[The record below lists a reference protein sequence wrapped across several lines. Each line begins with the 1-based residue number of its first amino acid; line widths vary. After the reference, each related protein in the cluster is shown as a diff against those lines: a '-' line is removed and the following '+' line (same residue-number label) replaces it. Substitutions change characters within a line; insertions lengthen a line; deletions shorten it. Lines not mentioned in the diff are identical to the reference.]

1 MGAVVED
8 VAEMRVAEAAG
19 DGGAFHAEADVAR
32 LVDIFFGDGLVKT
45 GPAGAGIELGI
56 GVEQR
61 GVATDAAKNAFGV
74 VVGIFVGVGA
84 LGSGVARNRERFGR
98 KLFAPLVFGFN
109 HGGQGDDVFA
119 LAGVSEFDDLDGLGQ
134 VGDFVGGVHR
144 LVFIDVGVH
153 QCDGTRAYAE
163 QKGAAANRPRHL
175 VFRIWQKF
183 HGIPLVIIIFI
194 SLPISSEGEG
204 EGLHAR
210 VEKFNLKSA
219 ILHGSLL
226 ADQLI

>member
-1 MGAVVED
+1 M
-8 VAEMRVAEAAG
+8 
-19 DGGAFHAEADVAR
+19 
-32 LVDIFFGDGLVKT
+32 
-45 GPAGAGIELGI
+45 EL
-56 GVEQR
+56 
-61 GVATDAAKNAFGV
+61 
-74 VVGIFVGVGA
+74 
-84 LGSGVARNRERFGR
+84 
-98 KLFAPLVFGFN
+98 
-109 HGGQGDDVFA
+109 
-119 LAGVSEFDDLDGLGQ
+119 
-134 VGDFVGGVHR
+134 
-144 LVFIDVGVH
+144 
-153 QCDGTRAYAE
+153 RAYAE

-183 HGIPLVIIIFI
+183 HGIPLLIIIFF